1 MQLWDT
7 YPLWLCICAVQVCK
21 LKYTKRALLNSN
33 FINKIQCNSYSGVNN
48 NTTLFVFV
56 FVLVQS
62 VSNGYCAIWSGCAA
76 NHLTLRDS
84 EWRVNLGPAC
94 RCHTWTS
101 PCLPSTW
108 EPLFVFAFCF
118 YFQLTIWKADHG
130 RKFDYDDKHGNN
142 VWMPCKGELF
152 DQSEAWSTVRKR
164 PLKTLWIV
172 MVISSWGR
180 WWKKIDIYEDDYL
193 WRLLLFRKGL
203 IKMDRNR
210 NAGLSEN
217 DSPLSNHPIS
227 SSSCNSSARL
237 EMLAGLDFYQHWPW
251 CFIRS
256 GLGLPLCSFPE

>member
-1 MQLWDT
+1 M
-7 YPLWLCICAVQVCK
+7 
-21 LKYTKRALLNSN
+21 
-33 FINKIQCNSYSGVNN
+33 
-48 NTTLFVFV
+48 FVFV
-56 FVLVQS
+56 FVQS
-62 VSNGYCAIWSGCAA
+62 VSNEYCTIWSVCAA
-76 NHLTLRDS
+76 SHLTLRDS

-108 EPLFVFAFCF
+108 EPLFVFAFCI
-118 YFQLTIWKADHG
+118 YFQFTFWKADHG
-130 RKFDYDDKHGNN
+130 RKFDDDGKHGNN

-210 NAGLSEN
+210 NAIIFQMQGVMDIGHGIILNLKLQVCLRTTPPFPTTPSLHHHV
-217 DSPLSNHPIS
+217 SLQHVWRCLQVWIS
-227 SSSCNSSARL
+227 INTDPDAL
-237 EMLAGLDFYQHWPW
+237 
-251 CFIRS
+251 
-256 GLGLPLCSFPE
+256 